1 MRDAIKRVRDAY
13 QNKRGAAVGRSE
25 ERKAALYPIVPGL
38 LEIDTELAATASKV
52 LTAATSGEDIDK
64 KIEALQK
71 ENARLR
77 KKRGELLVAAGYP
90 ADYTDIVYECSA
102 CGDTGFIGVNMCS
115 CMRRAIAQAM
125 LEDSGLGKLA
135 HTQSFDTFSLDYYK
149 EGKERASMEHNLH
162 TLQNFARNFTEETRD
177 SFLLVGSTGL
187 GKTHLSTA
195 TAVAVIEKGY
205 EVVYKT
211 IQSMLDDF
219 EREQFGKG
227 SYEDIRMYYEADLLI
242 IDDLG
247 AEMSTQFTV
256 SCIYNV
262 VNMRI
267 NNGKP
272 TIISTNLT
280 QSELRER
287 YADRITS
294 RLFGEYKPL
303 LFSGIDIRRQKLA
316 GGGGQK
322 NA

>member
-1 MRDAIKRVRDAY
+1 MGDAIQRVREAY
-13 QNKRGAAVGRSE
+13 QNKRNAAARRSE

-38 LEIDTELAATASKV
+38 QEIDTQLAATASKV
-52 LTAATSGEDIDK
+52 LSAALSEGDIRPQ
-64 KIEALQK
+64 IEQLQK
-71 ENARLR
+71 ENALLR
-77 KKRGELLVAAGYP
+77 RKRKALLIAAGYP
-90 ADYTDIVYECSA
+90 ADYTDIVYECNV
-102 CGDTGFIGVNMCS
+102 CGDTGFVGVYMCS
-115 CMRRAIAQAM
+115 CMRRAIARAM

-135 HTQSFDTFSLDYYK
+135 LTQRFDTFSLSYYK

-162 TLQNFARNFTEETRD
+162 VLTDFAQNFDTKTRD
-177 SFLLVGSTGL
+177 NFLLVGSTGL

-211 IQSMLDDF
+211 IQNMLDDF

-227 SYEDIRMYYEADLLI
+227 SYEDIRMYYESDLLI

-280 QSELRER
+280 QNELRER

-303 LFSGIDIRRQKLA
+303 LFSGTDIRRQKLA
-316 GGGGQK
+316 DGGRG
-322 NA
+322 

>member
-1 MRDAIKRVRDAY
+1 MQDAIKRVRDAY

-25 ERKAALYPIVPGL
+25 ERKEALYPMIPGL
-38 LEIDTELAATASKV
+38 LEIDKKLAATAPKV
-52 LTAATSGEDIDK
+52 LSAAISGKNVDEQIKD
-64 KIEALQK
+64 LQK
-71 ENARLR
+71 ENAALR
-77 KKRGELLVAAGYP
+77 KKRGELLLAAGYP

-102 CGDTGFIGVNMCS
+102 CGDTGFVGVNMCS

-135 HTQSFDTFSLDYYK
+135 LAQSFDTFSLSYYK
-149 EGKERASMEHNLH
+149 EGRERASMEHNLR
-162 TLQNFARNFTEETRD
+162 TLQNFAKNFDEKTQD

-195 TAVAVIEKGY
+195 TAVAIIEKGY

-219 EREQFGKG
+219 EREQFGRG

-242 IDDLG
+242 VDDLG

-287 YADRITS
+287 YADRITG

-303 LFSGIDIRRQKLA
+303 LFGGVDIRRQKLA
-316 GGGGQK
+316 HRERT
-322 NA
+322 

>member
-1 MRDAIKRVRDAY
+1 MQDAIKRVRDAY

-25 ERKAALYPIVPGL
+25 ERKAALYPIIPGL
-38 LEIDTELAATASKV
+38 LEIDTQLAATAPKV
-52 LTAATSGEDIDK
+52 LSAAISGQNVEQQMQI
-64 KIEALQK
+64 LQK
-71 ENARLR
+71 ENAALR
-77 KKRGELLVAAGYP
+77 KKRGEMLLAAGYP

-102 CGDTGFIGVNMCS
+102 CGDTGFVGVNMCN
-115 CMRRAIAQAM
+115 CMRHAIAQAM
-125 LEDSGLGKLA
+125 LEDSGLGRLA
-135 HTQSFDTFSLDYYK
+135 LVQSFDNFSLSYYK
-149 EGKERASMEHNLH
+149 EGKERASMEHNLR
-162 TLQNFARNFTEETRD
+162 TLQNFAKSFNGKTQD

-195 TAVAVIEKGY
+195 TAVAIIEKGY

-219 EREQFGKG
+219 EREQFGRG

-303 LFSGIDIRRQKLA
+303 LFGGVDIRRQKLA
-316 GGGGQK
+316 DRGRT
-322 NA
+322 

>member
-1 MRDAIKRVRDAY
+1 MRDAVKRVRDAY

-38 LEIDTELAATASKV
+38 LEIDTQLAATAPKV
-52 LTAATSGEDIDK
+52 LSAAMTGKDIDK
-64 KIEALQK
+64 QMKLLQR
-71 ENARLR
+71 ENGMLR
-77 KKRGELLVAAGYP
+77 DKRAKLLESAGYP

-125 LEDSGLGKLA
+125 LEDSGLSKLA
-135 HTQSFDTFSLDYYK
+135 LTQNFDTFSLAYYK
-149 EGKERASMEHNLH
+149 EGIERDSMEHNLR
-162 TLQNFARNFTEETRD
+162 TLQNFALHFSAKTQD

-195 TAVAVIEKGY
+195 TAVAIIDKGY

-211 IQSMLDDF
+211 VQSMLDDF

-227 SYEDIRMYYEADLLI
+227 TYEDIRMYYEADLLI
-242 IDDLG
+242 VDDLG

-262 VNMRI
+262 INMRI

-272 TIISTNLT
+272 TVISTNLS
-280 QSELRER
+280 QKELRER

-303 LFSGIDIRRQKLA
+303 LFSGVDIRRQKLA
-316 GGGGQK
+316 GSGRG
-322 NA
+322 

>member
-1 MRDAIKRVRDAY
+1 MHDAIKRVRDAY

-25 ERKAALYPIVPGL
+25 ERKAALYPIIPGL
-38 LEIDTELAATASKV
+38 LEIDTQLASTAPKV
-52 LTAATSGEDIDK
+52 LTAAISGKDVDK
-64 KIEALQK
+64 KMEALQK
-71 ENARLR
+71 ENAALR
-77 KKRGELLVAAGYP
+77 KKRGEMLLSAGYP
-90 ADYTDIVYECSA
+90 ADYTDIVYACSA

-115 CMRRAIAQAM
+115 CMRHAIAQAM

-135 HTQSFDTFSLDYYK
+135 LAQSFDTFSLSYYK
-149 EGKERASMEHNLH
+149 EGRERSSMEHNLH
-162 TLQNFARNFTEETRD
+162 TLQSFAKNFTEKTQD

-195 TAVAVIEKGY
+195 TAVSIIAKGY
-205 EVVYKT
+205 QVVYKT

-219 EREQFGKG
+219 EREQVGRG

-303 LFSGIDIRRQKLA
+303 LFCGVDIRRQKLA
-316 GGGGQK
+316 DQGR
-322 NA
+322 N

>member
-1 MRDAIKRVRDAY
+1 MRDAMKRVRDAY
-13 QNKRGAAVGRSE
+13 QNKRGASVGRIE
-25 ERKAALYPIVPGL
+25 ERKAALYPIIPGL
-38 LEIDTELAATASKV
+38 LEIDTQLAATAPKV
-52 LTAATSGEDIDK
+52 LSAAMSGKDIDK
-64 KIEALQK
+64 QMEALRRENGLLRQK
-71 ENARLR
+71 RA
-77 KKRGELLVAAGYP
+77 KLLEDAGYP

-102 CGDTGFIGVNMCS
+102 CGDTGFIGVNMCG
-115 CMRRAIAQAM
+115 CMRRALAQAM

-135 HTQSFDTFSLDYYK
+135 LVQNFDSFSLSYYK
-149 EGKERASMEHNLH
+149 EGAERESMEHNLRS
-162 TLQNFARNFTEETRD
+162 LQNFARHFSAKTQD

-195 TAVAVIEKGY
+195 TAVAIIEKGY

-211 IQSMLDDF
+211 VQSMLDDF

-227 SYEDIRMYYEADLLI
+227 TYEDIRMYYEADLLI
-242 IDDLG
+242 VDDLG
-247 AEMSTQFTV
+247 AEMATQFTI

-272 TIISTNLT
+272 TIMSTNLS
-280 QSELRER
+280 QKELRER

-303 LFSGIDIRRQKLA
+303 LFSGVDIRRQKLA
-316 GGGGQK
+316 GRGRI
-322 NA
+322 